1 MPEYEYWRE
10 REAALSSI
18 VEQLKKPMVVR
29 VSDLLE
35 LAKSPI
41 IDGFIHYLVDLK
53 RYYIQARDNVKFL
66 STILRHFKV
75 KIKRKINYVIIQ
87 RFLDSYFL

>member
-1 MPEYEYWRE
+1 
-10 REAALSSI
+10 
-18 VEQLKKPMVVR
+18 MVVR

-75 KIKRKINYVIIQ
+75 KVERDLLFYYSLK
-87 RFLDSYFL
+87 F